1 MKKLFLLLVIV
12 SFSFTATAFA
22 KGGKDAGTVAVAVDA
37 KVLDSY
43 PISGLGWNV
52 TSNVKPKKRYT
63 LAIVVKNNT
72 NPWMNGNAAGFV
84 AAGKA
89 MGFEALVFSPAKNDN
104 VEDQARVVDDLVN
117 RKVDGII
124 VHPVDSNGIV
134 PCVERAYDAEV
145 PVIIEGTAVNT
156 KKILGWYGT
165 QYYDQGKVIAEYIA
179 KALNYKGNIINLPGP
194 PEAQN
199 ARERNQ
205 AIHEVFAKYPD
216 IKIIEEQPSHFRR
229 IDGMNVTENLL
240 QKYKQSDIQAIIGS
254 NDEAAMGA
262 LQAVEAKGYKAGL
275 QNGGIMIAG
284 FDCNE
289 DASYAIR
296 EGRIDV
302 SVNPDPP
309 SLGWLGAA
317 YLIMYLNDG
326 TRPPDQY
333 IPYPDLDKM
342 ESVIVDKTNI
352 EYYIE
357 NIAWWKIP
365 DSAR

>member
-1 MKKLFLLLVIV
+1 MKRLLLVLVIL
-12 SFSFTATAFA
+12 SFSLAAFA
-22 KGGKDAGTVAVAVDA
+22 KGGQDAGNVAVAVDA
-37 KVLDSY
+37 KALDSY

-84 AAGKA
+84 AAGKT

-134 PCVERAYDAEV
+134 PCVERAYDAGV
-145 PVIIEGTAVNT
+145 PVVIEGTAANT

-165 QYYDQGKVIAEYIA
+165 QYYDQGKVIAEYVA

-216 IKIIEEQPSHFRR
+216 IKIIEEQPSYFRR

-275 QNGGIMIAG
+275 RNGGIMIAG

-296 EGRIDV
+296 EGRLDV

-342 ESVIVDKTNI
+342 EGVIVDKTNI